1 VPLRLHSRLVALN
14 VIALSVTTI
23 LLGYFL
29 SGHLKTT
36 FESEIE
42 GQLYRSATLAKD
54 YVRMQPAGT
63 DSKELAAKVARLL
76 NVRVT
81 LIAQDGRVL
90 GDSDISPAGLS
101 DMENHAGRPEFVEA
115 RRGGRGASIRPSAT
129 LGVSFIYVAVVLDD
143 GSVLRLAMPLSTVDS
158 LLSGLRRRLALA
170 MLVGVGLS
178 LVFGYIVYAFVSRPI
193 RRVAD
198 AAQQLAY
205 GPLDSEIPV
214 VGDRDLATV
223 GSSLNAMAKNLRLK
237 MTELERDKY
246 RTEAVIAA
254 MSAGVV
260 VFDRA
265 ARVVLS
271 NSSIQTL
278 LDLQGV
284 ASGRLPMELVR
295 HRSIEDAVR
304 SALRGVDTPA
314 IELTTGRDKVLLA
327 KAAPVRALSGEV
339 ELVVMVFHDLTEIRR
354 TERMRKDFVA
364 NVSHEFKTPLTSI
377 RGYAET
383 LINIETGDPAV
394 TREFLEAIDR
404 NSSLLQA
411 LVDDLLVL
419 ASLESEQPVSKE
431 RVDLKEL
438 IEGQIQSKRHLIS
451 ADNLRVEVDCPPIEI
466 EADRL
471 RLVRAL
477 SNLLDNAILYNR
489 PGGLVRI
496 SASLGGR
503 EVRIDVEDTGLGIS
517 QTDLVRIFERFY
529 RVDRSRTRDSGGTG
543 LGLAIAK
550 HAIESQGGTVSVVS
564 KVGSG
569 SRFTIH
575 LPLS

>member
-1 VPLRLHSRLVALN
+1 MPLRLHSRLVYLN
-14 VIALSVTTI
+14 VIALGVTTI

-29 SGHLKTT
+29 GSHLKTT

-42 GQLYRSATLAKD
+42 SQLYRSATLAKD
-54 YVRMQPAGT
+54 YVRVQPAGT
-63 DSKELAAKVARLL
+63 DPTELAARVSRLL
-76 NVRVT
+76 AVRVT
-81 LIAQDGRVL
+81 LIAADGRVL
-90 GDSDISPAGLS
+90 GDSDVARAGLS
-101 DMENHAGRPEFVEA
+101 DIENQADRPEFVEA

-129 LGVSFIYVAVVLDD
+129 LGVSFIYVAVDLDD
-143 GSVLRLAMPLSTVDS
+143 GSVLRLAMPLSTVDT
-158 LLSGLRRRLALA
+158 LLSGLRRQLALA

-205 GPLDSEIPV
+205 GTLDSEIPV

-278 LDLQGV
+278 LDLQGA

-295 HRSIEDAVR
+295 HPSIEDAVR
-304 SALRGVDTPA
+304 TALRGADTPA

-327 KAAPVRALSGEV
+327 KAAPVRALNGEV

-438 IEGQIQSKRHLIS
+438 IEGQIQSKRHLLS
-451 ADNLRVEVDCPPIEI
+451 ADDLRVEVDCPLMKSKPIAHDWFGRSPI
-466 EADRL
+466 SWTMPSITTGPVGWCAFQCRL
-471 RLVRAL
+471 PDAR
-477 SNLLDNAILYNR
+477 
-489 PGGLVRI
+489 
-496 SASLGGR
+496 
-503 EVRIDVEDTGLGIS
+503 
-517 QTDLVRIFERFY
+517 
-529 RVDRSRTRDSGGTG
+529 
-543 LGLAIAK
+543 
-550 HAIESQGGTVSVVS
+550 
-564 KVGSG
+564 
-569 SRFTIH
+569 
-575 LPLS
+575 